1 MTKGVSDSSA
11 IILNIQIAVSECE
24 IDSPAMPCMCQT
36 ANWWLSTSRS
46 PEEYGEKGGAEP

>member
-1 MTKGVSDSSA
+1 MTNGVSDSSA